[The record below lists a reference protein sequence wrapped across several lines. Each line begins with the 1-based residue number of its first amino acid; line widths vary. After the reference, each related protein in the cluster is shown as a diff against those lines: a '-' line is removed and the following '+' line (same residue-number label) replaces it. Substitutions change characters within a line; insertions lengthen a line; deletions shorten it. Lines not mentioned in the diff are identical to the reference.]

1 MATTEIGTVIAAATT
16 AVLLLDC
23 GVWLGAGVVVSL
35 CIELGGAVTVE
46 EEEEEDS
53 TLLIVDDGN
62 DEEVVSVGVV
72 EVAEGIE
79 VTEDA
84 GEADLVVVPVAL
96 VALEVKLGL
105 ATTPS
110 PRAQYPLKTSIAD
123 EACVGSCVQADET
136 CPPIMVEYLG

>member
-16 AVLLLDC
+16 AVLLFDC
-23 GVWLGAGVVVSL
+23 GVWLGAGAAVSL
-35 CIELGGAVTVE
+35 CVERGGAVTVE

-53 TLLIVDDGN
+53 TVLLVDDGI

-84 GEADLVVVPVAL
+84 GEADLVVDPVAL
-96 VALEVKLGL
+96 VALEVKLANTLFQSSIYLMLQKKKNIRL

-110 PRAQYPLKTSIAD
+110 PRAQYPLKTSIAE
-123 EACVGSCVQADET
+123 EA
-136 CPPIMVEYLG
+136 